1 MPIVLYFVLQ
11 KVLTHVKQVVQS
23 GPAYCSCSLF
33 SSPRAPLPSLFLL
46 KCSSFSISKTIVR
59 GSITNSSVRIVMF
72 KTHFDY
78 LNRAQQTIVLVT
90 SVAIPCFELSLFL
103 CKANMDSAM
112 HMTIWFH
119 GIRWSTFRHILSWA
133 ERPRSQS
140 LQGTRTKRRLW
151 ERDKKW
157 RVKATRSLACAVL
170 LFSDQSKHFLL
181 HGHALRLYMFL
192 RMF

>member
-103 CKANMDSAM
+103 CKANMDSAHDNM
-112 HMTIWFH
+112 I
-119 GIRWSTFRHILSWA
+119 SRHSLVNLPPYFVLGRTTSFP
-133 ERPRSQS
+133 EPPRNENETKT
-140 LQGTRTKRRLW
+140 LGTR
-151 ERDKKW
+151 
-157 RVKATRSLACAVL
+157 
-170 LFSDQSKHFLL
+170 
-181 HGHALRLYMFL
+181 
-192 RMF
+192 